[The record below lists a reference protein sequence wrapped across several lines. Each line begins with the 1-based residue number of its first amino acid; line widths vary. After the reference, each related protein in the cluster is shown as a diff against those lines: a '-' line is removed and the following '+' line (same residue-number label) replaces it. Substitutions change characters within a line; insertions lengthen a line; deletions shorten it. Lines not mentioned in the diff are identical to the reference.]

1 MQRMLVP
8 NIGYGRIIAD
18 DRSQQPILGVY
29 TGWDLI
35 FAQIRRCQLNS
46 SLQTKDDLNDTTINM
61 ETIGPFMLY
70 VLVVTCAASEMPTTY
85 CELRLSAY
93 LFEETKNTF
102 YQLTGQLS
110 LDFILN
116 NMWQDTAVWDAF
128 DPVNCTRYNY
138 GRVPRTSS
146 QGWLIEGESPHRHVR
161 SN

>member
-1 MQRMLVP
+1 
-8 NIGYGRIIAD
+8 
-18 DRSQQPILGVY
+18 
-29 TGWDLI
+29 
-35 FAQIRRCQLNS
+35 
-46 SLQTKDDLNDTTINM
+46 M

-85 CELRLSAY
+85 RELRLSAY

-116 NMWQDTAVWDAF
+116 NMWQDTVVWDAF
-128 DPVNCTRYNY
+128 DPVKCTRYNY